1 LWHGSRLAYA
11 LGAIGLLL
19 TSLLWLSLLDAGRVD
34 RLVDRLAGAQHEYKI
49 VLGTGFLAVALVF
62 VAAIRG
68 TKWWFFGL
76 AFSVATLGFFMYTL
90 SR

>member
-1 LWHGSRLAYA
+1 MARALANLFGTTA
-11 LGAIGLLL
+11 LLL
-19 TSLLWLSLLDAGRVD
+19 TALLWLSLLDASRVD
-34 RLVDRLAGAQHEYKI
+34 RFVDSLAGAQHEYKI
-49 VLGTGFLAVALVF
+49 VLGTAFLAVALMF